1 MTIEGLSSPFCYEG
15 TLNTQLFEFWVEN
28 FLLPILTPQSVVI
41 LDNASIHK
49 NEEVIAMIE
58 ETQASVLFLPP
69 YCPELNPIEPIWAKI
84 KSDLKKILIST
95 TDELYQAIAEAL
107 DTITSD
113 DARNSFLHSR
123 NPSNKP
129 IFARHPSA
137 FNFDSGKSLTAV
149 SQTICQSIPKYS

>member
-113 DARNSFLHSR
+113 DARNSFLHC
-123 NPSNKP
+123 
-129 IFARHPSA
+129 
-137 FNFDSGKSLTAV
+137 L
-149 SQTICQSIPKYS
+149 

>member
-1 MTIEGLSSPFCYEG
+1 LTIEGLSSPFCYEG

-84 KSDLKKILIST
+84 KSDLKKYLFQPLMNFIKPLLRLWTPLLPMTLETLFYTVYKISV
-95 TDELYQAIAEAL
+95 LYSKEKCYNEEN
-107 DTITSD
+107 T
-113 DARNSFLHSR
+113 
-123 NPSNKP
+123 
-129 IFARHPSA
+129 A
-137 FNFDSGKSLTAV
+137 FIPDS
-149 SQTICQSIPKYS
+149 SI